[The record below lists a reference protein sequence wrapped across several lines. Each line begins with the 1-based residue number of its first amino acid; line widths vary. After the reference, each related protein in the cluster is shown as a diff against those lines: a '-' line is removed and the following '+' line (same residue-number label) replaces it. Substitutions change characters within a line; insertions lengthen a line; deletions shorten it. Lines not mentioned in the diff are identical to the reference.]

1 LQQVEI
7 PISGNQKEILEHGF
21 VIVTE
26 LIFLSFFRVSTISVT
41 KKVFILWA
49 RIELFRYKIKK
60 IILLFQLIIIKF
72 KQLNLPGQN
81 L

>member
-1 LQQVEI
+1 VEI